1 MVGVGDGVAD
11 GVPVPPGEGVT
22 DGDTVS
28 VGDGTT
34 VFVGVGEIKMATK

>member
-1 MVGVGDGVAD
+1 MVGVTGGVAD

-22 DGDTVS
+22 DGVTVS